1 MEKLRIICYFGLML
15 FLTNCTSYNQLP
27 KDYQAGNF
35 GESEED
41 ERKIIYNAYVTL
53 AVEQTDSTGSDIK
66 KIAQKYEGYVQE
78 EGTYKAVIR
87 VKANLLEKAI
97 IDVASLGKIKEKR
110 LSGTDVTEDYLD
122 NEIRLDNALKARER
136 YLALLEQAEN
146 VEAALKVEK
155 ELERLNE
162 VIELIKGKMNRID
175 HLSQYATI
183 NITLQ
188 ERKKPGVLGYIG
200 LGFYHAVKW
209 LFVRN

>member
-1 MEKLRIICYFGLML
+1 
-15 FLTNCTSYNQLP
+15 LP
-27 KDYQAGNF
+27 KDYQDLNSAGN
-35 GESEED
+35 EEI
-41 ERKIIYNAYVTL
+41 ERKIIYNAFITL
-53 AVEQTDSTGSDIK
+53 AVEYTDSTGSDIK

-78 EGTYKAVIR
+78 EGTYRAIIR
-87 VKANLLEKAI
+87 VKANLLEQAI
-97 IDVASLGKIKEKR
+97 ADVGLLGKMKEKR
-110 LSGTDVTEDYLD
+110 LSGTDVTDDYLD
-122 NEIRLDNALKARER
+122 YEIRLDNALKARQR

-146 VEAALKVEK
+146 VESALKVEK

-175 HLSQYATI
+175 HLSQFATI

-188 ERKKPGVLGYIG
+188 EYKKPGVLGYVG